1 MVADQKPVG
10 PWARRML
17 GRTYVQCPYA
27 ASRRPQRLGNPAATP
42 QVDAQSRNGSE
53 YRSTTMSKNGTLAV
67 ASLATA
73 ILMLDIAVV
82 NTALGHV
89 ADDLGAG
96 LSGLQ
101 WVVDAYTLALASVVL
116 TAGSIA
122 DRLGRKRVFTFGVV
136 LFTIASAA
144 SAAAGSIVAL
154 DIARAVQG
162 IGGAVMFA
170 TSLSLLAD
178 AFPKPQERAKAL
190 AVYGAT
196 IGASF
201 VIGPLAGGALTTWLG
216 WEAVF
221 FVNVPLGLLT
231 LLGTARW
238 VRESRDPNARGLDW
252 GGQFTL
258 SAALFLL
265 VLALLR
271 GNDDGWTSAPIIAEF
286 ATSAVLFGA
295 FYSIQRRVKNPM
307 LPLGLFRNKRFTGAQ
322 IAAFAISGSFFALF
336 LYTTLYLQRILGLS
350 AIEAGLVYVP
360 GTVLMVFISGASAQL
375 ASRVAPGTIIGG
387 GLALVSIGLAFS
399 LLAQPDSSWTV
410 LLPSLLIG
418 SIGTGFF
425 NPALSAVALNS
436 APAQM
441 SGLAAGV
448 HDTFRQAGI
457 AVGVAAFGAL
467 VPADSALGQGSA
479 ADYVSGLHAAGLAA
493 AALAGVGAVAAALL
507 IGMGRSSIVR
517 EPALDAA

>member
-1 MVADQKPVG
+1 MWGRTSVQ
-10 PWARRML
+10 ARPGL
-17 GRTYVQCPYA
+17 GRNALAIPLQ
-27 ASRRPQRLGNPAATP
+27 RPHPMLSVDMEARL
-42 QVDAQSRNGSE
+42 QE
-53 YRSTTMSKNGTLAV
+53 HEMSKNGTLAV

-82 NTALGHV
+82 NTALGHI
-89 ADDLGAG
+89 ADDLGGG

-122 DRLGRKRVFTFGVV
+122 DRLGRKRVFVFGIVV
-136 LFTIASAA
+136 FTIASAA
-144 SAAAGSIVAL
+144 CAAAGSIVAL

-162 IGGAVMFA
+162 LGGAVMFA
-170 TSLSLLAD
+170 TSLALLAD
-178 AFPKPQERAKAL
+178 AFPKPEERAKAL

-201 VIGPLAGGALTTWLG
+201 VIGPLAGGALTTAFG
-216 WEAVF
+216 WQAVF
-221 FVNVPLGLLT
+221 FVNVPLGILT
-231 LLGTARW
+231 LVGAARW
-238 VRESRDPNARGLDW
+238 ARESRDPNARGLDW
-252 GGQFTL
+252 GGQATF
-258 SAALFLL
+258 SAGLFLL

-271 GNDDGWTSAPIIAEF
+271 GNDDGWTSARIVAEF
-286 ATSAVLFGA
+286 AGAAVLFAA
-295 FYSIQRRVKNPM
+295 FVAIQRRVSQPM

-350 AIEAGLVYVP
+350 AMEAGLVYVP
-360 GTVLMVFISGASAQL
+360 GTVLMVFISGASAQM

-387 GLALVSIGLAFS
+387 GLALVSLGLAFGV
-399 LLAQPDSSWTV
+399 LARADSSWTI
-410 LLPSLLIG
+410 LLPTLLIA

-425 NPALSAVALNS
+425 NPALSGVALS
-436 APAQM
+436 SVPEHM

-479 ADYVSGLHAAGLAA
+479 TDYVAGLHTAALAA
-493 AALAGVGAVAAALL
+493 AALAGVGAVASAVLIGVGRSALL
-507 IGMGRSSIVR
+507 PK
-517 EPALDAA
+517 PALDAA

>member
-1 MVADQKPVG
+1 
-10 PWARRML
+10 
-17 GRTYVQCPYA
+17 
-27 ASRRPQRLGNPAATP
+27 
-42 QVDAQSRNGSE
+42 
-53 YRSTTMSKNGTLAV
+53 MSKQGTLAV
-67 ASLATA
+67 AALATA

-82 NTALGHV
+82 NTALGHI

-116 TAGSIA
+116 TAGSVA
-122 DRLGRKRVFTFGVV
+122 DRLGRKRMFMFGTV
-136 LFTIASAA
+136 LFTVASAA
-144 SAAAGSIVAL
+144 CAAAGSIVAL
-154 DIARAVQG
+154 DVARAVQG
-162 IGGAVMFA
+162 IGGAIMFA
-170 TSLSLLAD
+170 TSLALLAD
-178 AFPKPQERAKAL
+178 AFPRPDERAKAL

-201 VIGPLAGGALTTWLG
+201 VIGPLAGGALTSGFG

-221 FVNVPLGLLT
+221 LVNVPLGALT
-231 LLGTARW
+231 LIGTARW
-238 VRESRDPNARGLDW
+238 VRESRDSDARGLDW
-252 GGQFTL
+252 PGQATL
-258 SAALFLL
+258 SAGLFLL

-271 GNDDGWTSAPIIAEF
+271 GNDDGWTSAPIVAEF
-286 ATSAVLFGA
+286 AASGVLFAA
-295 FYSIQRRVKNPM
+295 FVAIQQRVKYPM

-350 AIEAGLVYVP
+350 AMEAGLVYVP

-387 GLALVSIGLAFS
+387 GLALVSIGLAFA
-399 LLAQPDSSWTV
+399 LLATPDSSWTV

-418 SIGTGFF
+418 SVGTGFF
-425 NPALSAVALNS
+425 NPALSAVALSS
-436 APAQM
+436 APQRM

-448 HDTFRQAGI
+448 NDTFRQAGI

-467 VPADSALGQGSA
+467 VPADSALGGGSP
-479 ADYVSGLHAAGLAA
+479 ADYVNGMHN
-493 AALAGVGAVAAALL
+493 AALAGSALAGIGAIAAALL
-507 IGMGRSSIVR
+507 IGMGRSALVR
-517 EPALDAA
+517 EPALETG